1 MPTIRVVYENVFPG
15 ALDEAVRRNLCIY
28 HPDGAETFRHSRSW
42 HGSFPLFSIVAE
54 KDGDAVG
61 YAGLVERTILVG
73 GSPYRIV
80 GVQNVYVATLERG
93 TGLSDKIMTLAMEEA
108 AKAEFDFGLL
118 FCIPKL
124 EPIYGRTGWIRVDNA
139 PVIRREEGGEFPLP
153 GVNIAMFYPLLTTCM
168 PDGPID
174 LNGNDW

>member
-1 MPTIRVVYENVFPG
+1 MPTIRVVYENAFPP

-42 HGSFPLFSIVAE
+42 HSSFPLFSVVAE

-61 YAGLVERTILVG
+61 YAGIVERTVLVG
-73 GSPYRIV
+73 GSPYRIA
-80 GVQNVYVATLERG
+80 GVQNVYVATSVRG
-93 TGLSDKIMTLAMEEA
+93 TGLSGKIMTLAMEEA
-108 AKAEFDFGLL
+108 ARAEFDFGLL

-124 EPIYGRTGWIRVDNA
+124 EQVYGKTGWIRIDNA
-139 PVIRREEGGEFPLP
+139 PVTRREDGKNLPLP
-153 GVNIAMFYPLLTTCM
+153 GVNIAMFYPLLTTYM
-168 PDGPID
+168 PAGPID